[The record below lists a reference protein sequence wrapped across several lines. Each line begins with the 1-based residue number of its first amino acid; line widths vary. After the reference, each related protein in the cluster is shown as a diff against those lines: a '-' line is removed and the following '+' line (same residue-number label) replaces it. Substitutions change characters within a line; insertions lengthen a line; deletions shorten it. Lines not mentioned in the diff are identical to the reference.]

1 MYLWII
7 ALWRITMN
15 RTLKS
20 SIAIFKQEFNLQFIT
35 AGFFFAF
42 FLISMLWTKYN
53 YSNENGLPKLFI
65 VFYTATFGF
74 ALPWQTNT
82 KGHIVP
88 EYGRY
93 NLSLP
98 VHSWQLYF
106 LPLFSRL
113 LLLVGFVA
121 FATLLHGALYGFLN
135 GRYIDLENILYYL
148 KVSVLVYL
156 ILQTFAWTKDSF
168 KNLFLWLGIALAVCV
183 FRIPEILIRVFD
195 NDYIEVYYSCT
206 AILLILAAAGLLNL
220 RKGLIFELPGLKSI
234 ADLFSKF
241 GKTKEKVFSSP
252 EKAHFY
258 HLWKHSW
265 IIMPGMM
272 TGVIIITHI
281 IAIKAGGS
289 YSFLRDLLSIF
300 TVFAVTT
307 LAAPLIGIIFGNKC
321 FKSNYIDNMPISS
334 RSLAKVKL
342 KCFCLSYAISLGIF
356 LLWILCKLFV
366 DGKLL
371 QAINASN
378 QIILHSSGVIIW
390 IFAAFIIWAFILAF
404 IVVSA
409 VSKNRIFTS
418 LLFITTLGYLLFPRQ
433 FMKAI
438 SPSGGLIELIIVI
451 FAVLFYIFLNYK
463 FPKANKFYMIIFMI
477 PITMFG
483 YFLCNL
489 QTLKQFFYQFFYQH
503 LHTTIP
509 FYVTTPFYI
518 ILFCALSVL
527 ISGKL
532 FMEWRNIKK
541 SAIEFIA
548 FIIISILAVLYMLIA
563 CKYTYL
569 LFMPL
574 VLLFTYPLTAFTS
587 DIQMKRHEIDSKKL
601 ILSWPLI
608 LIVVLIFFGFFMYT
622 HLLNWNQK
630 IELNKVVKQCAAVT
644 AEAPISIPRVTQ
656 KREEYIRQNM
666 PYRKKLLPELSKYI
680 KKEYSKHKRNNGGKV
695 FNHNYVPGF
704 IRKTIIQMLKKREY
718 EQVLELTLFN
728 IKTGIKYNNHQ
739 SQYLYHQIY
748 KIPANKKSLLPKL
761 QEIKQLLRKFLNRKL
776 YTNVQTLNRRVISL
790 AKNNIQYG
798 CFTFNKG
805 VVHYSHRYL
814 NNAATFP
821 EFDQQFLSP
830 LCLSDSINFAQTLLE
845 AIKCMNYCRTGK
857 NKPDLTKKVNT
868 AFISAYTTYSNIN
881 TTRNSLIAI
890 AATQYRIN
898 NGKLP
903 TSLQQLVP
911 DYLKQNE
918 LYIINSGWWYS
929 RHRQPNNFKPILML
943 MNMKKI
949 KAYTLY
955 YVR

>member
-1 MYLWII
+1 
-7 ALWRITMN
+7 MN
-15 RTLKS
+15 RTFKS

-53 YSNENGLPKLFI
+53 YSNENELPQLFI
-65 VFYTATFGF
+65 IFYTATFGF

-106 LPLFSRL
+106 LPLLSRL
-113 LLLVGFVA
+113 LLISA
-121 FATLLHGALYGFLN
+121 FITLAMLLHGALYGFLN
-135 GRYIDLENILYYL
+135 GRYIDSGNILYYS

-156 ILQTFAWTKDSF
+156 ILQTFAWSKDSF
-168 KNLFLWLGIALAVCV
+168 KNLFLWLGIAFAVCV
-183 FRIPEILIRVFD
+183 FRIPKILIRVFD
-195 NDYIEVYYSCT
+195 NDCIEVYYGCA
-206 AILLILAAAGLLNL
+206 AILLLLTAAGLLNL
-220 RKGLIFELPGLKSI
+220 RRGLIFELPGLKSI
-234 ADLFSKF
+234 TDLFLKF
-241 GKTKEKVFSSP
+241 GKGKIKEKVFITP

-258 HLWKHSW
+258 HLWKHSGS
-265 IIMPGMM
+265 IMPGMV
-272 TGVIIITHI
+272 TGVIITTHI
-281 IAIKAGGS
+281 IAIKAGGN
-289 YSFLRDLLSIF
+289 YSFSRDILSIL
-300 TVFAVTT
+300 TVFAITT
-307 LAAPLIGIIFGNKC
+307 LSTPLMGIIFGNKC

-342 KCFCLSYAISLGIF
+342 KCFCFSYAITLGIF
-356 LLWILCKLFV
+356 LLWILYKLFV

-378 QIILHSSGVIIW
+378 QIILHSPGVIIW
-390 IFAAFIIWAFILAF
+390 TFAAFIIWAFILAF

-409 VSKNRIFTS
+409 VSKYRVFTS
-418 LLFITTLGYLLFPRQ
+418 LLFITTLGYFLFPRQ

-438 SPSGGLIELIIVI
+438 YPSSGLMISPSRVVIIVY
-451 FAVLFYIFLNYK
+451 FAVLFYTFNNYK
-463 FPKANKFYMIIFMI
+463 RLKINKFNMLIFII
-477 PITMFG
+477 PITMLI

-489 QTLKQFFYQFFYQH
+489 QIIKQFFYQH
-503 LHTTIP
+503 LNTSIP
-509 FYVTTPFYI
+509 FYVTTPFYVL
-518 ILFCALSVL
+518 LFCALSVL
-527 ISGKL
+527 IIGKL
-532 FMEWRNIKK
+532 FMEWRNIKN
-541 SAIEFIA
+541 SASGFIA
-548 FIIISILAVLYMLIA
+548 FAIISILAVLYMLTA

-587 DIQMKRHEIDSKKL
+587 DIQMKRHEIDNKKL
-601 ILSWPLI
+601 VLSWPLI
-608 LIVVLIFFGFFMYT
+608 LTVVLIFFGFFTYT

-630 IELNKVVKQCAAVT
+630 IELNKVVKQCAALT
-644 AEAPISIPRVTQ
+644 PETPISIPRVTQ
-656 KREEYIRQNM
+656 KKEEYIRQNM
-666 PYRKKLLPELSKYI
+666 PYREKLLPEFSKFI
-680 KKEYSKHKRNNGGKV
+680 KKAYSKHKRNNGGKV
-695 FNHNYVPGF
+695 FNHNYVSGF
-704 IRKTIIQMLKKREY
+704 IRKTINQMLKKREY

-728 IKTGIKYNNHQ
+728 IKMGIKYNDHQ
-739 SQYLYHQIY
+739 SQYLYYQIY

-776 YTNVQTLNRRVISL
+776 YTNVQTLNRQVISR

-805 VVHYSHRYL
+805 LVHYSHRYL

-868 AFISAYTTYSNIN
+868 AFINAYTTYSNIN

-911 DYLKQNE
+911 GYLKQNE
-918 LYIINSGWWYS
+918 LYIINSYWWYS
-929 RHRQPNNFKPILML
+929 RHMQPNNFKPILML
-943 MNMKKI
+943 NMKKI
-949 KAYTLY
+949 KAHTM

>member
-1 MYLWII
+1 M
-7 ALWRITMN
+7 
-15 RTLKS
+15 
-20 SIAIFKQEFNLQFIT
+20 QEFKLQFIT

-53 YSNENGLPKLFI
+53 YSNENELPKLFI
-65 VFYTATFGF
+65 IFYTTTFGF

-106 LPLFSRL
+106 LPLLTRL
-113 LLLVGFVA
+113 LLIISFIT

-135 GRYIDLENILYYL
+135 GRYIYSGNILHYS

-156 ILQTFAWTKDSF
+156 TLQTFAWTKDSF
-168 KNLFLWLGIALAVCV
+168 KNLFLWLGVALAVCV
-183 FRIPEILIRVFD
+183 FRIPKILIRVFD
-195 NDYIEVYYSCT
+195 NDCIEVYYSCS

-220 RKGLIFELPGLKSI
+220 RKGLIFELPGLKSLT
-234 ADLFSKF
+234 DLFSKF
-241 GKTKEKVFSSP
+241 GKGKTKEKVFSSP

-265 IIMPGMM
+265 SIMPGMV
-272 TGVIIITHI
+272 TGVIITTHI
-281 IAIKAGGS
+281 IAIKIGGS
-289 YSFLRDLLSIF
+289 YSFLKDILNIL
-300 TVFAVTT
+300 TVFAITT
-307 LAAPLIGIIFGNKC
+307 LSAPLIGIIFGNKC

-356 LLWILCKLFV
+356 LLWILYKLLI
-366 DGKLL
+366 DGRLL

-378 QIILHSSGVIIW
+378 QIILHSPGVIIW

-418 LLFITTLGYLLFPRQ
+418 LLTLT
-433 FMKAI
+433 
-438 SPSGGLIELIIVI
+438 
-451 FAVLFYIFLNYK
+451 VL
-463 FPKANKFYMIIFMI
+463 
-477 PITMFG
+477 G
-483 YFLCNL
+483 YFLFP
-489 QTLKQFFYQFFYQH
+489 QQFYQC
-503 LHTTIP
+503 LNTSTP
-509 FYVTTPFYI
+509 FYVIF
-518 ILFCALSVL
+518 FCALSVL
-527 ISGKL
+527 ISDKL
-532 FMEWRNIKK
+532 FMEWRNIKN
-541 SAIEFIA
+541 SAIGFTA
-548 FIIISILAVLYMLIA
+548 LIIISILAVLYTLIA
-563 CKYTYL
+563 CKYSYL

-574 VLLFTYPLTAFTS
+574 ALLFTYPLTAFTS

-608 LIVVLIFFGFFMYT
+608 LTVVLIFFGFFMYT

-630 IELNKVVKQCAAVT
+630 IEFNKVAKQCAAVT
-644 AEAPISIPRVTQ
+644 PETPILIPRVTQ

-666 PYRKKLLPELSKYI
+666 PYREKLLPEFSKFM
-680 KKEYSKHKRNNGGKV
+680 KKEYSKHKRNNGGV
-695 FNHNYVPGF
+695 SGF
-704 IRKTIIQMLKKREY
+704 IRKTINRMLQKREY
-718 EQVLELTLFN
+718 KQALELTLFN
-728 IKTGIKYNNHQ
+728 IKTGIKYNYHQ

-748 KIPANKKSLLPKL
+748 RIPADKKNLLPKL
-761 QEIKQLLRKFLNRKL
+761 QEIKQLLREFLNKKL

-805 VVHYSHRYL
+805 IVHYSHRYL
-814 NNAATFP
+814 NNAAIFP
-821 EFDQQFLSP
+821 DFDQQFLSP
-830 LCLSDSINFAQTLLE
+830 LCLNDSINFAQTLLE
-845 AIKCMNYCRTGK
+845 AVKCMNYCRTGK

-868 AFISAYTTYSNIN
+868 AFINAYTTYSNIN

-918 LYIINSGWWYS
+918 LYVINSYCWYS
-929 RHRQPNNFKPILML
+929 RYMQPNNLKPILML

-949 KAYTLY
+949 KAYTM